1 MPRIPPRKQ
10 PEKKKV
16 STKLANIKWSLM
28 DNKNRQKR
36 NFLIIKVGL
45 AGEKPVILSDYLY
58 PVFPLNSLFI
68 AYVSMINWGSD
79 KLV

>member
-1 MPRIPPRKQ
+1 
-10 PEKKKV
+10 
-16 STKLANIKWSLM
+16 M

-68 AYVSMINWGSD
+68 AYVSMIN
-79 KLV
+79 